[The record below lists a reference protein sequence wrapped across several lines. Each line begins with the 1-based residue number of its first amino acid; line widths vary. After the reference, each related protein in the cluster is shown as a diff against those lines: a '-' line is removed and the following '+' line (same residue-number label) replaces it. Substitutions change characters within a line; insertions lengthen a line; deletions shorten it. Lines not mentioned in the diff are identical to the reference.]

1 MKKSRRNSFIKAINR
16 INLTAIF
23 SIFYIIFS
31 ISFFIF
37 EISNKNVLTQDDEI
51 TKENDTEVI
60 HTVQQKP
67 IVVTQEN
74 FIVSTSLVERNFV
87 QSSLNIFK
95 YENIKKEENITESES
110 IANLEKQE
118 EETTVSTE
126 NITVKEETTNIE
138 TETSLQIE
146 EETTI
151 NQIITTPQIIT
162 NNGLSIEGLIAKD
175 DLTTVIIIENDMSL
189 DDYIYYLINTY
200 SMNQTRI
207 EMTYDNIYIM
217 AQMCTA
223 ESGGQP
229 HNGKIGTC
237 EVLLNR
243 YDHFNHTLTLK
254 ELIYSPNQ
262 FHVVNN
268 GSINNTPSKQCILAA
283 VQAILGETPV
293 MGSYYFLN
301 PDIATNTW
309 IQNNKVPS
317 IKIGE
322 HQFYYK

>member
-37 EISNKNVLTQDDEI
+37 EISNKNVLTQDENI
-51 TKENDTEVI
+51 TKESNKQVV

-74 FIVSTSLVERNFV
+74 FIVSTSLVKTNLV
-87 QSSLNIFK
+87 KSYLNIFK
-95 YENIKKEENITESES
+95 YENIKKEENISEKET
-110 IANLEKQE
+110 IANVEKGE
-118 EETTVSTE
+118 EETTVSQNDTTFE
-126 NITVKEETTNIE
+126 EETTIIE
-138 TETSLQIE
+138 VETQPQIE
-146 EETTI
+146 EETTV
-151 NQIITTPQIIT
+151 NQIMTTPQTIT
-162 NNGLSIEGLIAKD
+162 NNGLIIEGLIAKD
-175 DLTTVIIIENDMSL
+175 DLTTVIVVENDMSL
-189 DDYIYYLINTY
+189 NDYIYYLIDTY
-200 SMNQTRI
+200 SNNETRI

-217 AQMCTA
+217 AQMCKA
-223 ESGGQP
+223 EAGNQP
-229 HNGKIGTC
+229 HNGKIGVC

-243 YDHFNHTLTLK
+243 YDNFNHTLSLK

-262 FHVVNN
+262 FSVVKN
-268 GSINNTPSKQCILAA
+268 GSINNTPTKQCILAA

-293 MGSYYFLN
+293 IGSYFFLN

-309 IQNNKVPS
+309 IQRNKVPS
-317 IKIGE
+317 IKIGD